1 MNKLFSTLAIR
12 GFLVAGTLVGF
23 QSCKLDVL
31 PTDSYTDAVIWQ
43 NPANVDLYAYR
54 LYEVFQT
61 FKFGKFPI
69 GYDNT
74 TDGLTDLLKYT
85 STSEGNG
92 TVNNIGYDPGR
103 VNPSSPGISYWD
115 EGYLQIRRVNEF
127 LNGLE
132 KYAQLTIPQ
141 KQEFEAEARFIRGFI
156 YFQLVKIHG
165 SVILL
170 DKLAIQGS
178 NPRSSEDECWNFI
191 ANDFTFAADHLPI
204 ERKGASAGRVSRG
217 AAYGM
222 LARTWLYAAS
232 VADYDKKQFNT
243 DALTGVPADKKTEY
257 YQNAVTAAEQVIK
270 LADEGYYGLEVDF
283 SAPFQNRYT
292 GKESLLT
299 VQFLRPQLTHQYD
312 LEFAPPGDVSGYGGL
327 TSPTAELVD
336 AFEMADGTKFTWANP
351 SMANNPYDGRE
362 PRFYASILYND
373 ASWKGRTINTTAGA
387 NPDGFIDFATVSD
400 PKRTVT
406 GYYARKMLDVTN
418 TDILVSSS
426 EQNWSEMRY
435 AEVLLIHAEAALG
448 TGDLVNAKKS
458 LDKVRQRAGLPG
470 TTASSPQEMFAAI
483 EHERIVE
490 LAFEG
495 HRYWDLRR
503 WRKAHLVLNEARFH
517 GHKITGAPGSYT
529 YQVVNADNQN
539 RMFPTKFYYMPIS
552 QSEVLRNPQLQ
563 QIQGW

>member
-1 MNKLFSTLAIR
+1 
-12 GFLVAGTLVGF
+12 
-23 QSCKLDVL
+23 
-31 PTDSYTDAVIWQ
+31 
-43 NPANVDLYAYR
+43 
-54 LYEVFQT
+54 
-61 FKFGKFPI
+61 
-69 GYDNT
+69 
-74 TDGLTDLLKYT
+74 
-85 STSEGNG
+85 
-92 TVNNIGYDPGR
+92 
-103 VNPSSPGISYWD
+103 
-115 EGYLQIRRVNEF
+115 
-127 LNGLE
+127 
-132 KYAQLTIPQ
+132 
-141 KQEFEAEARFIRGFI
+141 
-156 YFQLVKIHG
+156 
-165 SVILL
+165 
-170 DKLAIQGS
+170 
-178 NPRSSEDECWNFI
+178 
-191 ANDFTFAADHLPI
+191 
-204 ERKGASAGRVSRG
+204 
-217 AAYGM
+217 
-222 LARTWLYAAS
+222 
-232 VADYDKKQFNT
+232 
-243 DALTGVPADKKTEY
+243 
-257 YQNAVTAAEQVIK
+257 
-270 LADEGYYGLEVDF
+270 
-283 SAPFQNRYT
+283 
-292 GKESLLT
+292 
-299 VQFLRPQLTHQYD
+299 
-312 LEFAPPGDVSGYGGL
+312 
-327 TSPTAELVD
+327 VD

-351 SMANNPYDGRE
+351 SMANNPYESRE

-373 ASWKGRTINTTAGA
+373 ASWKGRTINTTVGA

-539 RMFPTKFYYMPIS
+539 RMFPVKFYYMPIS